1 MPKHIT
7 KEMKETLVSYYKSKP
22 MTLDRLVEV
31 FNISMPSVIKV
42 LNEYHV
48 KRYSKVRLF
57 SPDLKESYF
66 ETIDT
71 ECKAYFLGLIIT
83 DGCIHSAKGRQPLVS
98 LTLQKSDA
106 YLLEKLKEELNSN
119 KRVTGDGRG
128 CCSLSILS
136 SKMVADLKQYGV
148 VPNKSLSVAFPKN
161 IPKQFY
167 RHFIRG
173 VLDGDGSVSYYS
185 RAAQG
190 RKSHTKAV
198 RFCKGSR
205 QFLED
210 LVEFLFVNVG
220 IKRVSLYREKDN
232 LWSIAY
238 RENYSM
244 LKLIDYMYN
253 DAHVY
258 MERKKRLCDLVYAEA
273 YKYGSAEITKG
284 NKDPMVS

>member
-1 MPKHIT
+1 
-7 KEMKETLVSYYKSKP
+7 
-22 MTLDRLVEV
+22 MTLEHLVET
-31 FNISMPSVIKV
+31 FNISIPSVIKV
-42 LNEYHV
+42 LNEYRV

-57 SPDLKESYF
+57 SPDLIEDYF
-66 ETIDT
+66 ETINT

-83 DGCIHSAKGRQPLVS
+83 DGCIHSTKGRQPLVS

-136 SKMVADLKQYGV
+136 SKMVTDLKQYGIA
-148 VPNKSLSVAFPKN
+148 PDRSLSVAFPKN

-185 RAAQG
+185 RAAHG

-198 RFCKGSR
+198 RFCKGNK

-210 LVEFLFVNVG
+210 LVEFLFANAEVEKVN
-220 IKRVSLYREKDN
+220 LYREKDN

-238 RENYSM
+238 RKNSSM
-244 LKLIDYMYN
+244 LKLIDYMYD

-284 NKDPMVS
+284 NKNPMVS